1 MTSLTLSNLKPIGA
15 GLSCAFVSLDVSN
28 MCVPCSMLSVL
39 RIVFVMPVENHVS
52 ILFRSLTDVSLLE
65 KYIHLRFVDLS
76 RNQLD
81 DVTALSSMLHLL
93 QCDASRNRLRR
104 LHLERFPFLQVANFS
119 HNKLTS
125 LESLSQPQLQQLNMS
140 CTFN

>member
-1 MTSLTLSNLKPIGA
+1 M
-15 GLSCAFVSLDVSN
+15 
-28 MCVPCSMLSVL
+28 
-39 RIVFVMPVENHVS
+39 
-52 ILFRSLTDVSLLE
+52 SLLE

-81 DVTALSSMLHLL
+81 DVTALSSMLNLL

-104 LHLERFPFLQVANFS
+104 LHLERFPFLQVADFS

-140 CTFN
+140 CMFN